1 MAKKEVAKSKE
12 VVKSLVIA
20 AAMKLIE
27 NTPEIIEHVV
37 KKKEEKNILKENKSW
52 FFIIIFSIF
61 VTNLEYINMFDSV
74 ILNSIIN
81 MMYGIIVLILLCLF
95 YYEEKNIFKVNS
107 WFIRVLIVSLTIL
120 GIINSLYHI
129 CFAVSNFFTLVL

>member
-1 MAKKEVAKSKE
+1 MAKKEVAKSKD

-52 FFIIIFSIF
+52 FFIIILSIF
-61 VTNLEYINMFDSV
+61 VTNIEYINMFDSV

-129 CFAVSNFFTLVL
+129 CFAVSNLFTLVL